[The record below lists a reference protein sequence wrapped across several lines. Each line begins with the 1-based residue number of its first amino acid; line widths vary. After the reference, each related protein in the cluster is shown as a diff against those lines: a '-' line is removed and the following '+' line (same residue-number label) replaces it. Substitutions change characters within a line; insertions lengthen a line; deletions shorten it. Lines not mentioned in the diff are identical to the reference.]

1 MRLLLLVRSQFE
13 PDIMVAC
20 SQFREASEALSNVFS
35 CFIGLGELG
44 RKLDRLVGRIVALEF

>member
-1 MRLLLLVRSQFE
+1 
-13 PDIMVAC
+13 MVAC